1 MRRSREDFLRRL
13 HAACPYHVDLI
24 PPPNGFSQATEDAI
38 YEFIDARIGAMDM
51 YGEVQDGLAFIRYC
65 FLREEDAN
73 EFRARFAGIGKIINF
88 PRAANG

>member
-1 MRRSREDFLRRL
+1 
-13 HAACPYHVDLI
+13 
-24 PPPNGFSQATEDAI
+24 
-38 YEFIDARIGAMDM
+38 
-51 YGEVQDGLAFIRYC
+51 VQDGLAFIRYC